1 MRFSRSLK
9 SSNQSLP
16 SPNGEYIATILPSKL
31 NIRETRSLEITRAIS
46 LPSEL
51 TAASVTSFLWSPSSN
66 RILIASADVIRVFS
80 PKDNHFSA
88 TITSPTSGTTKPTFI
103 SFGGTDDEVCI
114 FSEFGL
120 KLSIFN
126 LGTSKSVEITSPKL
140 FTPGTA
146 AKGFSHRPRSGNL
159 ALLTR
164 NGGKDVISIHKSG
177 SLEVMRSWLP
187 DTIDAQGIAWS
198 PDGRWITIWESASQG
213 HKLLVYTADGHLY
226 KVWNGPAPILEEE
239 KDIALGAGIK
249 LVEWSQTGAH
259 IAIAD
264 YSRRVVLLA
273 APAFSES
280 MILSHISSVN
290 PTDTLHIWN
299 EQILPSPNGGLTRE
313 FVRAKQP
320 TSPPTATTI
329 PTAEP
334 KTGTNMMILDISGT
348 LLATKVEEMPSAVW
362 VWDVGSRSLRALLI
376 MHAPVARMAFHP
388 SVNELLMIRCE
399 GEENKGRVQLW
410 DPSWEAP
417 RIINFGTRLPEG
429 KIIGKSIIR
438 WLNIASAFP
447 SIFFSDSQ
455 DCILMSLSE
464 PEDTE
469 KVPWHD
475 SEVRGVDIYGQTE
488 ESPLN
493 LVGVEGKRPFR
504 RVNTDVSTDN
514 DNLYMDMSEGSEEL
528 DDTFH
533 FRKPGH
539 M

>member
-1 MRFSRSLK
+1 
-9 SSNQSLP
+9 
-16 SPNGEYIATILPSKL
+16 
-31 NIRETRSLEITRAIS
+31 
-46 LPSEL
+46 
-51 TAASVTSFLWSPSSN
+51 
-66 RILIASADVIRVFS
+66 
-80 PKDNHFSA
+80 
-88 TITSPTSGTTKPTFI
+88 
-103 SFGGTDDEVCI
+103 
-114 FSEFGL
+114 
-120 KLSIFN
+120 
-126 LGTSKSVEITSPKL
+126 
-140 FTPGTA
+140 
-146 AKGFSHRPRSGNL
+146 
-159 ALLTR
+159 
-164 NGGKDVISIHKSG
+164 
-177 SLEVMRSWLP
+177 
-187 DTIDAQGIAWS
+187 
-198 PDGRWITIWESASQG
+198 
-213 HKLLVYTADGHLY
+213 
-226 KVWNGPAPILEEE
+226 
-239 KDIALGAGIK
+239 
-249 LVEWSQTGAH
+249 
-259 IAIAD
+259 
-264 YSRRVVLLA
+264 
-273 APAFSES
+273 
-280 MILSHISSVN
+280 
-290 PTDTLHIWN
+290 
-299 EQILPSPNGGLTRE
+299 
-313 FVRAKQP
+313 
-320 TSPPTATTI
+320 
-329 PTAEP
+329 
-334 KTGTNMMILDISGT
+334 MILDISGT

>member
-1 MRFSRSLK
+1 MRFSHPLK

-16 SPNGEYIATILPSKL
+16 SPNGEYIATVLPSKL

-51 TAASVTSFLWSPSSN
+51 TASITSFLWSPSSN
-66 RILIASADVIRVFS
+66 RILVASADIIRVFS
-80 PKDNHFSA
+80 PSDNHFSA
-88 TITSPTSGTTKPTFI
+88 TITNPTSGTTKTTFI
-103 SFGGTDDEVCI
+103 LFGGTDNEICL

-120 KLSIFN
+120 KLTIFN
-126 LGTSKSVEITSPKL
+126 LGTSKSVDISSPKL
-140 FTPGTA
+140 FTPATA
-146 AKGFSHRPRSGNL
+146 AKGLSHRPRSGNL

-164 NGGKDVISIHKSG
+164 CGGKDVISIHRSG
-177 SLEVMRSWLP
+177 SLGVIRSWLP
-187 DTIDAQGIAWS
+187 ETIDAQGITWS

-226 KVWNGPAPILEEE
+226 KVWSGPTPILEEE

-249 LVEWSQTGAH
+249 MIEWSQTETH
-259 IAIAD
+259 LAIAD

-280 MILSHISSVN
+280 MILSHTSSVN

-299 EQILPSPNGGLTRE
+299 EQILPSPNGGFTRE
-313 FVRAKQP
+313 FTRAKQP
-320 TSPPTATTI
+320 TSPPTATAI
-329 PTAEP
+329 PTTEP
-334 KTGTNMMILDISGT
+334 KTGTNIMTFDISGT

-376 MHAPVARMAFHP
+376 MHAPVARATFHP
-388 SVNELLMIRCE
+388 SVNELLMIRCD

-417 RIINFGTRLPEG
+417 RIINIGMQLPEG

-438 WLNIASAFP
+438 WLNVASAFP

-455 DCILMSLSE
+455 DCILMSLSK

-469 KVPWHD
+469 KVPWHN
-475 SEVRGVDIYGQTE
+475 SEAREVDIYGQTE

-493 LVGVEGKRPFR
+493 LVGVEGNSPFR
-504 RVNTDVSTDN
+504 HVNVDPVTDN
-514 DNLYMDMSEGSEEL
+514 DDSYMNMSEGSEEL

-533 FRKPGH
+533 FRKPAH
-539 M
+539 P